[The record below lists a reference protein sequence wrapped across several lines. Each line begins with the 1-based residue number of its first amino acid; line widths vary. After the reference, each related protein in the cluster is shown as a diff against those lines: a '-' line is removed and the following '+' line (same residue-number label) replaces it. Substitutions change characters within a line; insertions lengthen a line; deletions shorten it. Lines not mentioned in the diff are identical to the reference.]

1 MIPDQARIRA
11 IEERAREELRL
22 EAFQQA
28 VDLRKQELRE
38 RSRLP
43 WYKRLFPFRIKIE
56 RI

>member
-1 MIPDQARIRA
+1 MTPEQARIRA
-11 IEERAREELRL
+11 IEERAREELNL
-22 EAFQQA
+22 EAFHQA

>member
-1 MIPDQARIRA
+1 MTQDQSRIKA
-11 IEERAREELRL
+11 IEDRAREELNL
-22 EAFQQA
+22 ETFRQA

>member
-1 MIPDQARIRA
+1 MTQDQSRIKA
-11 IEERAREELRL
+11 IEDRAREELDV
-22 EAFQQA
+22 EAFHQA

-38 RSRLP
+38 SSRLP

>member
-1 MIPDQARIRA
+1 MTPAESRIKA

>member
-1 MIPDQARIRA
+1 MTPDQARIRA
-11 IEERAREELRL
+11 IEERARQELDI
-22 EAFQQA
+22 EAFHEA
-28 VDLRKQELRE
+28 VVMRKQELRE